1 MKRRQFLS
9 GGVAATASGLGM
21 AGNIIQGATLD
32 ASGRALVVLQDVRMQ
47 LDAEVV
53 RRLFL
58 SDVPIVSLTE
68 DPVRLWRS
76 DAGELL
82 RKPETR
88 LLGVT
93 GWADYLI
100 VRGLAAETRRHVRQ
114 ERHDPHASTFT
125 WLIA

>member
-1 MKRRQFLS
+1 M
-9 GGVAATASGLGM
+9 
-21 AGNIIQGATLD
+21 
-32 ASGRALVVLQDVRMQ
+32 LQDVRIQ
-47 LDAEVV
+47 LDPAIVK
-53 RRLFL
+53 RLF
-58 SDVPIVSLTE
+58 VSGVEVIPLTE

-93 GWADYLI
+93 GWADYLM
-100 VRGLAAETRRHVRQ
+100 VRGLAAESRRHVRS
-114 ERHDPHASTFT
+114 EHHDPESGTFT

>member
-1 MKRRQFLS
+1 MKRRAFLT
-9 GGVAATASGLGM
+9 GGAVLTASGMGV
-21 AGNIIQGATLD
+21 AGSVIQGAIPGAGD
-32 ASGRALVVLQDVRMQ
+32 RALVVLQDTRIQ
-47 LDAEVV
+47 LDPVIEK
-53 RRLFL
+53 RLF
-58 SDVPIVSLTE
+58 VSGVKVIPLTE

-93 GWADYLI
+93 GWADYLM
-100 VRGLAAETRRHVRQ
+100 VRGLAAESRRHVRH
-114 ERHDPHASTFT
+114 EHHEPESGTFT